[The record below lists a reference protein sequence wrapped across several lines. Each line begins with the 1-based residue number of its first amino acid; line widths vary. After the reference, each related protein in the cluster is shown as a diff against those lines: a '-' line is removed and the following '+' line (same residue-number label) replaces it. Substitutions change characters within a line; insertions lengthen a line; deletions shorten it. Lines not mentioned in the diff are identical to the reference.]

1 MKPSLRWPLL
11 AAVALLAACSHPVR
25 IAPPPLTLY
34 SDPSLKI
41 DKAVG
46 YHMTDA
52 QRALQTTTRGGGG
65 DKISY
70 FPYRDLEGGLYQ
82 TLASVF
88 SSVYVVPDANAQGFI
103 ADKHL
108 TFVFVPELTTDSSST
123 NVMLWNPTN
132 FTVRLHVTANDAAGK
147 PVWSR
152 DLVGQ
157 ARTAAGGSLT
167 ETPAAQKAAA
177 DVFAQL
183 QKALLDEPLFRN
195 PPAPAD

>member
-1 MKPSLRWPLL
+1 MRAALRLPAV
-11 AAVALLAACSHPVR
+11 AAVMLLAACSHPVK
-25 IAPPPLTLY
+25 IAPPTLTLY
-34 SDPSLKI
+34 SDPALKI
-41 DKAVG
+41 GKAVG
-46 YHMTDA
+46 YHVTDQ
-52 QRALQTTTRGGGG
+52 QRQLQATTKGGGG

-70 FPYRDLEGGLYQ
+70 YPYRDLEGGLYQ

-108 TFVFVPELTTDSSST
+108 TFVFVPEVTTESSST

-132 FTVRLHVTANDAAGK
+132 FTVKLHVTANDANGT

-152 DLVGQ
+152 DLVGK

-167 ETPAAQKAAA
+167 ETPAAQQAAA
-177 DVFAQL
+177 NVFGQL
-183 QKALLDEPLFRN
+183 QKVLLDEPLFRR
-195 PPAPAD
+195 